1 MKNNLRRSALYVPGD
16 SEKML
21 QKCTTVAADV
31 LILNLEDGV
40 TLSRKSAA
48 RRNVA
53 KAIQSA
59 GYGDR
64 EIVVRVNP
72 LSSETGMSDL
82 AEIIPCNPDGIC
94 LPKVEDVEEIRTAS
108 RRILD
113 LEIRH
118 GLPESGI
125 GLHAM
130 IESARGLLNASRI
143 ASAVPR
149 MESLIFGSADYSNDL
164 RCQPGDDR
172 SELLFALQMT
182 VTSARAAGIDAID
195 APCFDIR
202 NSDLLYREAAGAR
215 RLGFDGKSA
224 LHPAQ
229 LETINRIFD
238 VTDEEIAWAEKAL
251 AELDAAESRGRAL
264 TTMEGMLIDNPHR
277 AAALRILRRRN
288 PD

>member
-16 SEKML
+16 SERML
-21 QKCTTVAADV
+21 QKCTTVASDV

-40 TLSRKSAA
+40 ALSRKRAA

-53 KAIQSA
+53 GAIQSSA
-59 GYGDR
+59 YGDR

-82 AEIIPCNPDGIC
+82 AEIIPCNPDGVC
-94 LPKVEDVEEIRTAS
+94 LPKVEDVEEIRVADQS
-108 RRILD
+108 ILE

-149 MESLIFGSADYSNDL
+149 MSSLIFGSADYTNDV

-172 SELLFALQMT
+172 AELLFALQIM

-202 NSDLLYREAAGAR
+202 NSDLLYREAVGAR

-224 LHPAQ
+224 LHPDQ
-229 LETINRIFD
+229 LEIINRVFD
-238 VTDEEIAWAEKAL
+238 VTDEEIAWAEQAL
-251 AELDAAESRGRAL
+251 AELDAAENRGKAL
-264 TTMEGMLIDNPHR
+264 TTMEGKLIDNPHR
-277 AAALRILRRRN
+277 AAALRILRRRKSG
-288 PD
+288 